1 MICRILGHHGGG
13 NLCGRVYHDLRTTIM
28 GEVVKFFGVME
39 GKNGRLTFSL
49 FKKSLASSN
58 SISLTPGFSTI
69 LAIGR
74 LCLESVQRH
83 EP

>member
-1 MICRILGHHGGG
+1 MICLILGHREGGI
-13 NLCGRVYHDLRTTIM
+13 LCGKEYHDLRTTGKRFVSIM
-28 GEVVKFFGVME
+28 VD
-39 GKNGRLTFSL
+39 GKTGNERHFTFSL

-58 SISLTPGFSTI
+58 SISLTPGFRTI

>member
-1 MICRILGHHGGG
+1 MICLILGHREGG
-13 NLCGRVYHDLRTTIM
+13 NLCGKEYHDLRTTKWKVVSIM
-28 GEVVKFFGVME
+28 VD
-39 GKNGRLTFSL
+39 GKTGNKRHFTFSL

-58 SISLTPGFSTI
+58 NISLTPGFRTI